1 MSKRNRVIVNIFLG
15 KGLGGIEK
23 SFADYAGYFKQLG
36 YVSKAIISKD
46 AKIGKFLPDAV
57 ELKELSNFAEW
68 DLIASY
74 RLKRLLKK
82 MGADLVVI
90 HGRRA
95 AKLCRYVHNIP
106 KVGVAHN
113 YSLRYLLPLD
123 YVFAIT
129 ADLKNRLCAMGY
141 KKERIFD
148 MPHMIEVPA
157 RKQPQPKGSKL
168 VLGAMGRFVPE
179 KGFDLLLKS
188 LKILKDRKHKFKL
201 LLAGDGHE
209 KQLIL
214 NMVSDLDLT
223 KEVEFVGW
231 IGDLNSFY
239 KKINIFC
246 LSSRKESFGLVLL
259 EAFAHAKAVVSFK
272 TGGASHIGEDGKD
285 ILFAECGDSKDFAD
299 KLEMF
304 FKDPKLIDALS
315 DLSFKKVSSY
325 YNKVNNLK
333 KLGDSLSKVFKDD

>member
-23 SFADYAGYFKQLG
+23 SFVDYVGYFKQLG
-36 YVSKAIISKD
+36 YVSKAITSKD
-46 AKIGKFLPDAV
+46 AKIGKFLPDGADV
-57 ELKELSNFAEW
+57 KELSNFAEW

-82 MGADLVVI
+82 MGADLVAI

-129 ADLKNRLCAMGY
+129 TDLKKRLCAMGY
-141 KKERIFD
+141 KKERVFD

-157 RKQPQPKGSKL
+157 RKQAQPQGNQL

-188 LKILKDRKHKFKL
+188 LKILKDRKYKFKL

-209 KQLIL
+209 KELIL
-214 NMVSDLDLT
+214 NMVSDLGLT
-223 KEVEFVGW
+223 KEVELVGW
-231 IGDLNSFY
+231 VGDLNSFY

-259 EAFAHAKAVVSFK
+259 EAFAHAKAVVSFR
-272 TGGASHIGEDGKD
+272 TGGPLHIGEDNKD
-285 ILFAECGDSKDFAD
+285 ILFAKCEDSKDFAD
-299 KLEMF
+299 KLEILF
-304 FKDPKLIDALS
+304 DD
-315 DLSFKKVSSY
+315 
-325 YNKVNNLK
+325 K
-333 KLGDSLSKVFKDD
+333 KLLQKNADSGYAKACNHYDYKKNIRDLAKATNKILGIF